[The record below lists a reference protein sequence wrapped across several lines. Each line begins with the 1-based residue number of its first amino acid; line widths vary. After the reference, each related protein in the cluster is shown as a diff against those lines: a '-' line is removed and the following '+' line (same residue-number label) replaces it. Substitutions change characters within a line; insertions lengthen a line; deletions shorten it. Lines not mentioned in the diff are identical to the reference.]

1 MSHTYGKRQS
11 KTWKGNLSICRS
23 DSYSGFDFRA
33 GGRVVLISP
42 CNMRVVGRRTN
53 VVE

>member
-33 GGRVVLISP
+33 GGTELS
-42 CNMRVVGRRTN
+42 
-53 VVE
+53 